1 MLRGNWRA
9 DAQQEHARKAG
20 AGAPGMAAVHTSL
33 ICWLTSLVW
42 ATVRPAARPAAAPP
56 SPGSSFS
63 FSNSWTRCI
72 FNSVMKGTSFSCRIL
87 HHQRGRFR
95 GRKRNIGSG
104 LSLFSLI
111 HIHLPSL
118 TSCPDY
124 FRIHQMQSQQLYP
137 DCLSRSYNY
146 LWSNPYNKS
155 LMIIYLLVVLF
166 L

>member
-1 MLRGNWRA
+1 M
-9 DAQQEHARKAG
+9 
-20 AGAPGMAAVHTSL
+20 
-33 ICWLTSLVW
+33 SLVSV
-42 ATVRPAARPAAAPP
+42 TVYLPAHFCRLGVHPSLQPLQFPSGLPAASLTMYVFR
-56 SPGSSFS
+56 
-63 FSNSWTRCI
+63 
-72 FNSVMKGTSFSCRIL
+72 SVMKGTSFSCRIL

-124 FRIHQMQSQQLYP
+124 FRIQQMQSQQLYP

>member
-1 MLRGNWRA
+1 M
-9 DAQQEHARKAG
+9 RKQPYSFYVWKVSLE
-20 AGAPGMAAVHTSL
+20 APGVVACVHDCLSSGSVLLAGCAAQ
-33 ICWLTSLVW
+33 
-42 ATVRPAARPAAAPP
+42 PAAP
-56 SPGSSFS
+56 SVPFRSSCS
-63 FSNSWTRCI
+63 SSDSWTMYVFR
-72 FNSVMKGTSFSCRIL
+72 SVMKGTSFSCRTL

-118 TSCPDY
+118 TSCPDC
-124 FRIHQMQSQQLYP
+124 FRIQHQMQSQQLHL
-137 DCLSRSYNY
+137 DCLSRSCNY
-146 LWSNPYNKS
+146 LSNPYNKS

>member
-1 MLRGNWRA
+1 MLLVSVTVYLLA
-9 DAQQEHARKAG
+9 HF
-20 AGAPGMAAVHTSL
+20 
-33 ICWLTSLVW
+33 CWLGVHPSLQPLQFP
-42 ATVRPAARPAAAPP
+42 AGLPAASLTMFVFRY
-56 SPGSSFS
+56 
-63 FSNSWTRCI
+63 
-72 FNSVMKGTSFSCRIL
+72 VMKGTSFSCRTL

-124 FRIHQMQSQQLYP
+124 FRIQHQMQSQQLHP
-137 DCLSRSYNY
+137 DCLSRSCNY

-155 LMIIYLLVVLF
+155 LMIIYLLVVWF